1 VQEEL
6 KKYRPNVA
14 AVLLSSAYPFEC
26 RFFLARR
33 NDMENIW
40 QFPQGGI
47 DEGESA
53 KKALFR
59 ELKEEIGT
67 NEAEIIAEYP
77 KWLYY
82 DFPSSA
88 VKKMYQYD
96 GQKQRYFLLRLK
108 AGTKINLNTKKPEF
122 DAYEF
127 VSLKRL
133 FENIKHFKRP
143 IYVEVIKYF
152 QQKGYL

>member
-1 VQEEL
+1 MQE

-14 AVLLSSAYPFEC
+14 AVVLSSAYPFEC
-26 RFFLARR
+26 KVLLARR
-33 NDMENIW
+33 NDMDNIW

-53 KKALFR
+53 RTALFR

-67 NEAEIIAEYP
+67 DEVEIISEYP

-82 DFPSSA
+82 DFPNQA
-88 VKKMYQYD
+88 VKKTYAYD
-96 GQKQRYFLLRLK
+96 GQKQRYFLARLK
-108 AGTKINLNTKKPEF
+108 DRAKIDLNTKKPEF

-152 QQKGYL
+152 QEKGYL